1 MQTEFP
7 PDYARSRIDAFYQ
20 EHFAWLEVS
29 NVERFCG
36 VLPLSGHGR
45 SLMAYNYW
53 TLNFEVLPS
62 TLLCNSNSAK
72 MLQDGLEKE
81 SFKPVSRE
89 CLGICISAISLFHW
103 RNVTIVFHHE
113 ALSELKM
120 KPKNLAEEL
129 LGRSIKGRWIF
140 VWIHIAK
147 TICSKACKNIY
158 CTPQI
163 SVATKRTLCDMHASA
178 FSVCMTAWLGGYQ
191 SIIASPFTYLESI
204 SSFLLDS

>member
-1 MQTEFP
+1 MFTPTLRRRFCHFRRIFFQTPNLARLILLWSHGHQVQTEFP

-81 SFKPVSRE
+81 EFQTCLKGVSWHLHFSHQPFSLAQCNHSFPPRGPFWTQDE
-89 CLGICISAISLFHW
+89 TQEPRRRA
-103 RNVTIVFHHE
+103 
-113 ALSELKM
+113 
-120 KPKNLAEEL
+120 
-129 LGRSIKGRWIF
+129 
-140 VWIHIAK
+140 
-147 TICSKACKNIY
+147 
-158 CTPQI
+158 
-163 SVATKRTLCDMHASA
+163 
-178 FSVCMTAWLGGYQ
+178 AW
-191 SIIASPFTYLESI
+191 
-204 SSFLLDS
+204 